1 MKLNGK
7 VKKNGKMDEAVVQ
20 ATIKNL
26 KINHPIDYEKLRRRL
41 RDALNKTD
49 NKQSLLEIARI
60 LDVKI

>member
-1 MKLNGK
+1 VKL
-7 VKKNGKMDEAVVQ
+7 NGKMDEAVVV
-20 ATIKNL
+20 IKNL

-60 LDVKI
+60 LNVKICGISSADI

>member
-1 MKLNGK
+1 VKLNGK

-26 KINHPIDYEKLRRRL
+26 KNHPIDYEKLRRRL

-60 LDVKI
+60 LNVKI